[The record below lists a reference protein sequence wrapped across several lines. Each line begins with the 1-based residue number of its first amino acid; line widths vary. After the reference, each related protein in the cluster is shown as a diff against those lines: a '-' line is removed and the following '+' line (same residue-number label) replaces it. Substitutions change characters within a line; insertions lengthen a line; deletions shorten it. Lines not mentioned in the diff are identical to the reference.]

1 MKVNHVSQLADARR
15 AEIIEEPIPEPKT
28 GEVLVRVN
36 LCGVCASELHPWMD
50 GLPKYPHRFGH
61 EPVGVIE
68 EVGPG
73 VTSVQPGDRVTGL
86 FNGAYSQHCVAPEA
100 VLLPVPG
107 NVPDEAALG
116 EPLACLVNAQ
126 RRTRI
131 ELADR
136 VAIIGLGF
144 MGLGMLQLLKLRGP
158 SSIIA
163 IDVREEV
170 REQAR
175 QFGSNE
181 VYHPDEV
188 PESYHLTRFNE
199 WDSEKGLD
207 VVVEASGTEAGLQ
220 LAGKLVRAHGL
231 LSILGY
237 HQGGLRHIDVGM
249 WNWKAIDVINAHV
262 RRQADLMESMRIGL
276 ALLAAGLID
285 LQALVTHRYGLSQV
299 DQAYADLRDKP
310 TGFIKAVVNPYSDDT
325 TMCLEGASRYAW
337 TFQASAHRRN

>member
-1 MKVNHVSQLADARR
+1 MNVNHVSQLADARR
-15 AEIIEEPIPEPKT
+15 SEIIEEPIPEPKT

-50 GLPKYPHRFGH
+50 GLSMYPHRFGH

-68 EVGPG
+68 AVGPG
-73 VTSVQPGDRVTGL
+73 VTSFQPGDRVTGL
-86 FNGAYSQHCVAPEA
+86 FNGAYSQYCLAPEA
-100 VLLPVPG
+100 ILLPVPG

-136 VAIIGLGF
+136 LAIIGLGF
-144 MGLGMLQLLKLRGP
+144 MGLGMLQLIKLRGP
-158 SSIIA
+158 SRIIA
-163 IDVREEV
+163 IDVREEA

-175 QFGSNE
+175 RFGANE

-188 PESYHLTRFNE
+188 PDNYRLTQFSE
-199 WDSEKGLD
+199 WNSDKGLD
-207 VVVEASGTEAGLQ
+207 VVVESSGTEAGLQ

-237 HQGGLRHIDVGM
+237 HQGPPRHIDVGI
-249 WNWKAIDVINAHV
+249 WNWKAIDVVNAHV

-276 ALLAAGLID
+276 ELLAAGLID
-285 LQALVTHRYGLSQV
+285 LQFLVTHRYGLSEV

-310 TGFIKAVVNPYSDDT
+310 RSFIKAVVYPANGCSVSET
-325 TMCLEGASRYAW
+325 TSGKFIEDREVLC
-337 TFQASAHRRN
+337 